1 MSAML
6 FPSALWPGLTDGTV
20 KVAFRRWMRPTVKPG
35 GTLQSPAGLLAI
47 DEVSVIELRDITAAD
62 AQAAGARD
70 VADVVAGLR
79 TAGTLY
85 RIRFHH
91 VGEDPRIA
99 LRERSQL
106 DGGDLDN
113 LSRAIGRLDW
123 ALPVLHLIAARPGV
137 VSTKLAR
144 DLGLERLVFKQ
155 RVRRLK
161 ALGLTESLAVG
172 YRVSPRGAAFLAQ
185 AGTASGRSPAGS
197 RSRPKA
203 RR

>member
-1 MSAML
+1 ML

-20 KVAFRRWMRPTVKPG
+20 RVAFRRWMRPTVKPG

-47 DEVSVIELRDITAAD
+47 DDVSVIELRDITAAD

-70 VADVVAGLR
+70 VADVVAALR

-85 RIRFHH
+85 RIRFHRF
-91 VGEDPRIA
+91 GEDPRIA

-106 DGGDLDN
+106 DGGDLDD

-123 ALPVLHLIAARPGV
+123 ALPVLRLIAERPGV
-137 VSTKLAR
+137 VSTK
-144 DLGLERLVFKQ
+144 LGLERLVFKQ

-185 AGTASGRSPAGS
+185 AGAA
-197 RSRPKA
+197 
-203 RR
+203 